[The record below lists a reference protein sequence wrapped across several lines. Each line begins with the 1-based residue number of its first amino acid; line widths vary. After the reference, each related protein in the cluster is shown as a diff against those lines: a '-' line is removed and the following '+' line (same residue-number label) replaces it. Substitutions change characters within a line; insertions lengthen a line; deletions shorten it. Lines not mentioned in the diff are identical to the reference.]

1 MRNLARAVA
10 AVVIV
15 AVIGFVLARSSRGT
29 DGRPGGSKPAL
40 SGQASTTAFHVSYP
54 ANWHR
59 LSAPP
64 GGLLPSLGGPLALAP
79 IGGTGEELVIGTV
92 PAGGAPAG
100 QLPAALR
107 AALSS
112 APRAQIVSLG
122 GRRFYRYLNLTPH
135 GQGVTE
141 SVYLLGTTRGTI
153 GAVCAAQKPSE
164 TFTATCERV
173 LGTLQVTSGSVLA
186 PAVDAGYALQ
196 LNTAM
201 ATLNAARRALGPKLS
216 AGSLPARAQT
226 AQRLATAHAQA
237 ATSAMRLSPAGRGL
251 QTANR
256 AIVSALG
263 QTASGYRALG
273 RAISGRNQ
281 AAYGSAEREIGAG
294 ARALGAAF
302 ARLRG
307 LGYRIG

>member
-1 MRNLARAVA
+1 MRTLARAVA

-29 DGRPGGSKPAL
+29 DGTSGGSTPAL
-40 SGQASTTAFHVSYP
+40 SGQASTTSFHVSYP

-64 GGLLPSLGGPLALAP
+64 AGLLPSLSEPLALAP
-79 IGGTGEELVIGTV
+79 TGTGEELVIGKV
-92 PAGGAPAG
+92 PGGGSPAG

-107 AALSS
+107 SALSS
-112 APRAQIVSLG
+112 IPRAQIVSLG
-122 GRRFYRYLNLTPH
+122 GRHFFRYLNLAPH
-135 GQGVTE
+135 GQGITE
-141 SVYLLGTTRGTI
+141 SVYLLATTTETI
-153 GAVCAAQKPSE
+153 GAVCAAQKPTE

-173 LGTLQVTSGSVLA
+173 LATLQPTRGSVLA
-186 PAVDAGYALQ
+186 PAVDPGYALQ
-196 LNTAM
+196 LNAAM
-201 ATLNAARRALGPKLS
+201 AKLNAARRALGPKLS
-216 AGSLPARAQT
+216 VAGLAARAQA
-226 AQRLATAHAQA
+226 AQQLATAHAQA
-237 ATSAMRLSPAGRGL
+237 ATSATRLSPAGSGL

-256 AIVSALG
+256 ALVSALG

-273 RAISGRNQ
+273 RAITDRKQ
-281 AAYGSAEREIGAG
+281 TAYGLAERQIGAG

-302 ARLRG
+302 SRLRG